1 MPVHDW
7 TKIFDG
13 AFHHFH
19 QTWVVAISRTLNA
32 GLLPDGYYAA
42 AEQVVG
48 GPNADVVTLDAWQP
62 VAANGQGERLPDYMS
77 GGVALADHPPK
88 VKYQFETERRHYA
101 GKADHIALR
110 HVSSHRLIA
119 VIEIISPGNK
129 NNNRALESLRKKV
142 NLLLDEGVH
151 LLLVD
156 MLPPGPVDP
165 HGLPLA
171 LSITD
176 QSEVPSATDAEPFTL
191 FSVRCAAAG
200 DILSGFVELVSREQT
215 LPDMPLF
222 LNEERYISVPLEST
236 YQDAW
241 QGVPAPWKKMIDAQ
255 SR

>member
-13 AFHHFH
+13 AFHDFH
-19 QTWVVAISRTLNA
+19 QTWIVNIKNKLNS

-42 AEQVVG
+42 AEQVIG
-48 GPNADVVTLDAWQP
+48 GPSADVVTLDAWQP
-62 VAANGQGERLPDYMS
+62 MNKTKRGERLPDDMS
-77 GGVALADHPPK
+77 GGVALAETAPK
-88 VKYQFETERRHYA
+88 VKYQFEADRRHYA
-101 GKADHIALR
+101 GKADHVALR

-142 NLLLDEGVH
+142 NTLLDKGVH

-156 MLPPGPVDP
+156 VLPPGPIDP
-165 HGLPLA
+165 HGLPFA

-176 QSEVPSATDAEPFTL
+176 HSDIPGVTDQEPFSL
-191 FSVRCAAAG
+191 FSIRCAETG
-200 DILSGFVELVSREQT
+200 DILSGFVELVSREQP

-222 LNEERYISVPLEST
+222 LNEERYITVPLEET
-236 YQDAW
+236 YMEAW
-241 QGVPAPWKKMIDAQ
+241 RDVPAPWRKMIEPDSA
-255 SR
+255 

>member
-48 GPNADVVTLDAWQP
+48 GPNADVVTLNAWQP
-62 VAANGQGERLPDYMS
+62 VSDNAMGERLPDYMS
-77 GGVALADHPPK
+77 GGVALADYPPK
-88 VKYQFETERRHYA
+88 IKYQFEADRRHYA
-101 GKADHIALR
+101 GKSDHIALR
-110 HVSSHRLIA
+110 HVSNHRLIA

-142 NLLLDEGVH
+142 NILLDEGVH

-156 MLPPGPVDP
+156 ILPPGPVDP

-176 QSEVPSATDAEPFTL
+176 QSEVPSATEAEPFTL

-200 DILSGFVELVSREQT
+200 DILSGFVELVTREQA

>member
-13 AFHHFH
+13 AFHDFH
-19 QTWVVAISRTLNA
+19 QTWIINIKNKLNS

-62 VAANGQGERLPDYMS
+62 VNENGQGERLPDYMS

-88 VKYQFETERRHYA
+88 VKYQFEADRRHYA

-119 VIEIISPGNK
+119 VIEIISSGNK

-142 NLLLDEGVH
+142 NILLDEGVH

-156 MLPPGPVDP
+156 ILPPGPVDP

-176 QSEVPSATDAEPFTL
+176 QSEVPGATEAEPFTL

-200 DILSGFVELVSREQT
+200 DILSGFVELVSREQA

-236 YQDAW
+236 YQNAW
-241 QGVPAPWKKMIDAQ
+241 QGVPAPWKKMIEAQ
-255 SR
+255 SG